1 MKGTAAM
8 RHIISVL
15 VENKFGALA
24 RIAGLFSG
32 RGYNIESLTVG
43 PTQDQTMSKMTIVT
57 SGDNAVLEQIEK
69 QLNKLVEVLSVKD
82 LTGGGFV
89 ARELMLLKVKANCG
103 NRSEITSVASVFKAN
118 VVNITLESM
127 VLEVTGPS
135 AKLDAF
141 IQLMHP
147 FGIIELARTGMVAL
161 ARSNEPTE
169 KLEPPVVPPKL
180 DLQAPDGIQ
189 L

>member
-1 MKGTAAM
+1 M
-8 RHIISVL
+8 RHTISVL

-57 SGDNAVLEQIEK
+57 SGDASVLEQIEK
-69 QLNKLVEVLSVKD
+69 QLNKLVDVLSVKD
-82 LTGGGFV
+82 LTGSGFV
-89 ARELMLLKVKANCG
+89 ARELMLIKVKANCA
-103 NRSEITSVASVFKAN
+103 NRSEISSVANVFKAN
-118 VVNITLESM
+118 VVNITLETM

-161 ARSNEPTE
+161 ARTNEPTE
-169 KLEPPVVPPKL
+169 ELEPPVLPRPAEPQPVN
-180 DLQAPDGIQ
+180 DMQ
-189 L
+189 